1 MDANKK
7 TFNFTTLFIVVYA
20 ILAII
25 VLLFIWWPKDKL
37 NNVNGNFKYSDVDEE
52 QMAIDIY
59 KTELTP
65 LLSKKNMDKLYEKLN
80 YNYMAQNSIT
90 KDNYKSFLETCNY
103 ISDSV
108 NIIECSVSR
117 QGNDIYIYK
126 FKYSSNNEIHYVNLI
141 ESFPYEYSLSFE
153 QDTIPIVDNTSS
165 ISNIENN
172 SKSEETSNNSNT
184 KTSVIDDIVYEIKVN
199 TIRDNG
205 ISYTLK
211 ITNNS
216 DKNAEYNF
224 DNITNV
230 SAIMSDGKIANMGG
244 TVISSEEDIV
254 TPNGSLEKDLFFAIS
269 SQDQYKIKTIRILNA
284 KIGEEKNKEI
294 KKQKEIIIS
303 QTTVCS

>member
-172 SKSEETSNNSNT
+172 SKSEETLNNSNT

-284 KIGEEKNKEI
+284 KIGEEKKTIN
-294 KKQKEIIIS
+294 IS
-303 QTTVCS
+303 M

>member
-7 TFNFTTLFIVVYA
+7 TFNFTVLFIVVYA

-37 NNVNGNFKYSDVDEE
+37 NNLKGNFKYSDIDEE

-59 KTELTP
+59 KSELTP

-80 YNYMAQNSIT
+80 YNYITQNSIT

-117 QGNDIYIYK
+117 QKNDIYIYK

-165 ISNIENN
+165 KSNTENG
-172 SKSEETSNNSNT
+172 SKSEETSSNSNT
-184 KTSVIDDIVYEIKVN
+184 TISVIDDIVYEIKVN

-244 TVISSEEDIV
+244 TVISSDEDIV
-254 TPNGSLEKDLFFAIS
+254 TPNGSLVKDLFFAIS

-284 KIGEEKNKEI
+284 KIGEEKKTIN
-294 KKQKEIIIS
+294 IS
-303 QTTVCS
+303 M

>member
-65 LLSKKNMDKLYEKLN
+65 LLSEKNIDKLYEKLN

-90 KDNYKSFLETCNY
+90 KDNYKSFFETCNY

-153 QDTIPIVDNTSS
+153 QDTIPIVENTSS

-172 SKSEETSNNSNT
+172 SKSEETLNNSNT

-284 KIGEEKNKEI
+284 KIGEEKKTIN
-294 KKQKEIIIS
+294 IS
-303 QTTVCS
+303 M

>member
-153 QDTIPIVDNTSS
+153 QDTIPIVENTSS

-172 SKSEETSNNSNT
+172 SKSEETLNNSNT

-254 TPNGSLEKDLFFAIS
+254 TPNGSLEKDLFFALS
-269 SQDQYKIKTIRILNA
+269 SQAQYKIKTIRILNA
-284 KIGEEKNKEI
+284 KIGEEKKTIN
-294 KKQKEIIIS
+294 IS
-303 QTTVCS
+303 M

>member
-65 LLSKKNMDKLYEKLN
+65 LLSQKNMDKLYEKLN
-80 YNYMAQNSIT
+80 YNYMAQNNIT

-284 KIGEEKNKEI
+284 KIGEEKKTIN
-294 KKQKEIIIS
+294 IS
-303 QTTVCS
+303 M

>member
-65 LLSKKNMDKLYEKLN
+65 LLSKKDMDKLYEKLN

-117 QGNDIYIYK
+117 QGNNIYIYK

-284 KIGEEKNKEI
+284 KIGEEKKTIN
-294 KKQKEIIIS
+294 IS
-303 QTTVCS
+303 M

>member
-80 YNYMAQNSIT
+80 YNYMAQNNIT
-90 KDNYKSFLETCNY
+90 KDNYKSFFETCNY

-284 KIGEEKNKEI
+284 KIGEEKKTIN
-294 KKQKEIIIS
+294 IS
-303 QTTVCS
+303 M

>member
-172 SKSEETSNNSNT
+172 SKSEETSNNSNI

-205 ISYTLK
+205 ILYTLK

-284 KIGEEKNKEI
+284 KIGEEKKTIN
-294 KKQKEIIIS
+294 IS
-303 QTTVCS
+303 M

>member
-25 VLLFIWWPKDKL
+25 VSLFIWWPKDKL

-80 YNYMAQNSIT
+80 YNYMAQNNIT

-284 KIGEEKNKEI
+284 KIGEEKKTIN
-294 KKQKEIIIS
+294 IS
-303 QTTVCS
+303 M

>member
-80 YNYMAQNSIT
+80 YNYMAQNNIT

-284 KIGEEKNKEI
+284 KIGEEKKTIN
-294 KKQKEIIIS
+294 IS
-303 QTTVCS
+303 M

>member
-80 YNYMAQNSIT
+80 YNYMAQNNIT
-90 KDNYKSFLETCNY
+90 KNNYKSFFETCNY

-153 QDTIPIVDNTSS
+153 QDTIPIVQNTSS

-284 KIGEEKNKEI
+284 KIGEEKKTIN
-294 KKQKEIIIS
+294 IS
-303 QTTVCS
+303 M

>member
-65 LLSKKNMDKLYEKLN
+65 LLSEKNIDKLYEKLN
-80 YNYMAQNSIT
+80 YNYMAQNNIT

-284 KIGEEKNKEI
+284 KIGEEKKTIN
-294 KKQKEIIIS
+294 IS
-303 QTTVCS
+303 M

>member
-284 KIGEEKNKEI
+284 KIGEEKKTINI
-294 KKQKEIIIS
+294 GM
-303 QTTVCS
+303 

>member
-165 ISNIENN
+165 ISNIEDN

-284 KIGEEKNKEI
+284 KIGEEKKTIN
-294 KKQKEIIIS
+294 IS
-303 QTTVCS
+303 M

>member
-65 LLSKKNMDKLYEKLN
+65 LISKKNMDKLYEKLN
-80 YNYMAQNSIT
+80 YNYMAQNNIT

-254 TPNGSLEKDLFFAIS
+254 TPNGNLEKDLFFAIS

-284 KIGEEKNKEI
+284 KIGEEKKTIN
-294 KKQKEIIIS
+294 IS
-303 QTTVCS
+303 M

>member
-1 MDANKK
+1 
-7 TFNFTTLFIVVYA
+7 
-20 ILAII
+20 
-25 VLLFIWWPKDKL
+25 
-37 NNVNGNFKYSDVDEE
+37 
-52 QMAIDIY
+52 
-59 KTELTP
+59 
-65 LLSKKNMDKLYEKLN
+65 MDKLYEKLN
-80 YNYMAQNSIT
+80 YNYMAQNNIT
-90 KDNYKSFLETCNY
+90 KNNYKSFFETCNY

-153 QDTIPIVDNTSS
+153 QDTIPIVQNTSS

-284 KIGEEKNKEI
+284 KIGEEKKTIN
-294 KKQKEIIIS
+294 IS
-303 QTTVCS
+303 M

>member
-80 YNYMAQNSIT
+80 YNYMAQNNIT

-172 SKSEETSNNSNT
+172 SKSEETSNNFNT

-284 KIGEEKNKEI
+284 KIGEEKKTIN
-294 KKQKEIIIS
+294 IS
-303 QTTVCS
+303 M

>member
-25 VLLFIWWPKDKL
+25 VLLFIWWPKDRL

-284 KIGEEKNKEI
+284 KIGEEKKTIN
-294 KKQKEIIIS
+294 IS
-303 QTTVCS
+303 M

>member
-117 QGNDIYIYK
+117 QGNNIYIYK

-284 KIGEEKNKEI
+284 KIGEEKKTIN
-294 KKQKEIIIS
+294 IS
-303 QTTVCS
+303 M

>member
-80 YNYMAQNSIT
+80 YNYMAQNNIT

-230 SAIMSDGKIANMGG
+230 SAIMSDGKIANMVG

-284 KIGEEKNKEI
+284 KIGEEKKTIN
-294 KKQKEIIIS
+294 IS
-303 QTTVCS
+303 M

>member
-65 LLSKKNMDKLYEKLN
+65 LLSEKNIDKLYEKLN

-90 KDNYKSFLETCNY
+90 KDNYKSFFETCNY

-117 QGNDIYIYK
+117 QENDIYIYK

-284 KIGEEKNKEI
+284 KIGEEKKTIN
-294 KKQKEIIIS
+294 IS
-303 QTTVCS
+303 M

>member
-65 LLSKKNMDKLYEKLN
+65 LLSKKNTDKLYEKLN
-80 YNYMAQNSIT
+80 YNYMAQNNIT

-230 SAIMSDGKIANMGG
+230 FAIMSDGKIANMGG

-284 KIGEEKNKEI
+284 KIGEEKKTINI
-294 KKQKEIIIS
+294 GM
-303 QTTVCS
+303 

>member
-153 QDTIPIVDNTSS
+153 QDTIPIVENTSS

-172 SKSEETSNNSNT
+172 SKSEETLNNSNT

-284 KIGEEKNKEI
+284 KIGEEKKTIN
-294 KKQKEIIIS
+294 IS
-303 QTTVCS
+303 M

>member
-65 LLSKKNMDKLYEKLN
+65 LLSEKNIDKLYEKLN

-90 KDNYKSFLETCNY
+90 KDNYKSFFETCNY

-117 QGNDIYIYK
+117 QENDIYIYK

-153 QDTIPIVDNTSS
+153 QDTIPIVENTSS

-284 KIGEEKNKEI
+284 KIGEEKKTIN
-294 KKQKEIIIS
+294 IS
-303 QTTVCS
+303 M

>member
-80 YNYMAQNSIT
+80 YNYMAQNNIT
-90 KDNYKSFLETCNY
+90 KDNYKSFLEKCNY
-103 ISDSV
+103 ISDTI

-117 QGNDIYIYK
+117 QKNDIYVYK
-126 FKYSSNNEIHYVNLI
+126 FKYRSNSEIHYVNLI

-153 QDTIPIVDNTSS
+153 QDTIPIVDKTSS
-165 ISNIENN
+165 
-172 SKSEETSNNSNT
+172 SNNSDNSSNNKVNLDNSST
-184 KTSVIDDIVYEIKVN
+184 KNIVIDDIVYEVKVN

-244 TVISSEEDIV
+244 TVISSEDDIV

-284 KIGEEKNKEI
+284 KIGEEKKTIN
-294 KKQKEIIIS
+294 IS
-303 QTTVCS
+303 M

>member
-284 KIGEEKNKEI
+284 KIGEEKKTIN
-294 KKQKEIIIS
+294 IS
-303 QTTVCS
+303 M

>member
-80 YNYMAQNSIT
+80 YNYMVQNSIT

-153 QDTIPIVDNTSS
+153 QDTIPIVENTSS

-199 TIRDNG
+199 AIRDNG

-284 KIGEEKNKEI
+284 KIGEEKKTIN
-294 KKQKEIIIS
+294 IS
-303 QTTVCS
+303 M

>member
-1 MDANKK
+1 MDVNKK
-7 TFNFTTLFIVVYA
+7 TFNFTVLFIALYA

-25 VLLFIWWPKDKL
+25 ILLFIWWPKDKL

-90 KDNYKSFLETCNY
+90 KDNYKIFLETCNY
-103 ISDSV
+103 ISDSI

-117 QGNDIYIYK
+117 QENDIYIYK
-126 FKYSSNNEIHYVNLI
+126 FKYSSNNQIYYVNLI
-141 ESFPYEYSLSFE
+141 ESFPYEYSLSFD

-165 ISNIENN
+165 KGNTENSLN
-172 SKSEETSNNSNT
+172 SEETSSKSNT
-184 KTSVIDDIVYEIKVN
+184 KISVIDDIKYEIKVN

-244 TVISSEEDIV
+244 TVISSDEDIV

-284 KIGEEKNKEI
+284 KIGEEKKTINI
-294 KKQKEIIIS
+294 GM
-303 QTTVCS
+303 

>member
-80 YNYMAQNSIT
+80 YNYMAQNNIT

-284 KIGEEKNKEI
+284 KIGEEKKTINI
-294 KKQKEIIIS
+294 GM
-303 QTTVCS
+303 

>member
-80 YNYMAQNSIT
+80 YNYMAQNNIT

-117 QGNDIYIYK
+117 QENDIYIYK

-284 KIGEEKNKEI
+284 KIGEEKKTINI
-294 KKQKEIIIS
+294 GM
-303 QTTVCS
+303 

>member
-80 YNYMAQNSIT
+80 YNYMAQNNIT
-90 KDNYKSFLETCNY
+90 KDNYKSFFETCNY

-153 QDTIPIVDNTSS
+153 QDTIPIVENTSS

-172 SKSEETSNNSNT
+172 SKSEETLNNSNT

-284 KIGEEKNKEI
+284 KIGEEKKTIN
-294 KKQKEIIIS
+294 IS
-303 QTTVCS
+303 M

>member
-1 MDANKK
+1 ME
-7 TFNFTTLFIVVYA
+7 LRR
-20 ILAII
+20 
-25 VLLFIWWPKDKL
+25 VLEGLKNIK
-37 NNVNGNFKYSDVDEE
+37 VRGNLD
-52 QMAIDIY
+52 
-59 KTELTP
+59 
-65 LLSKKNMDKLYEKLN
+65 
-80 YNYMAQNSIT
+80 
-90 KDNYKSFLETCNY
+90 LE
-103 ISDSV
+103 
-108 NIIECSVSR
+108 
-117 QGNDIYIYK
+117 
-126 FKYSSNNEIHYVNLI
+126 
-141 ESFPYEYSLSFE
+141 
-153 QDTIPIVDNTSS
+153 

-284 KIGEEKNKEI
+284 KIGEEKKTINI
-294 KKQKEIIIS
+294 GM
-303 QTTVCS
+303 

>member
-80 YNYMAQNSIT
+80 YNYMAQNNIT
-90 KDNYKSFLETCNY
+90 KDNYKSFFETSNY

-153 QDTIPIVDNTSS
+153 QDTIPIVENTSS

-284 KIGEEKNKEI
+284 KIGEEKKTIN
-294 KKQKEIIIS
+294 IS
-303 QTTVCS
+303 M

>member
-7 TFNFTTLFIVVYA
+7 TFNFTVLFIVVYA

-37 NNVNGNFKYSDVDEE
+37 NNLKGNFKYSDIDEE

-59 KTELTP
+59 KSELTP

-80 YNYMAQNSIT
+80 YNYMTQNSIT

-117 QGNDIYIYK
+117 QKNDIYIYK

-165 ISNIENN
+165 KSNTENG
-172 SKSEETSNNSNT
+172 SKSEETSSNSNT
-184 KTSVIDDIVYEIKVN
+184 TISVIDDIVYEIKVN

-244 TVISSEEDIV
+244 TVISSDEDIV
-254 TPNGSLEKDLFFAIS
+254 TPNGSLVKDLFFAIS

-284 KIGEEKNKEI
+284 KIGEEKKTIN
-294 KKQKEIIIS
+294 IS
-303 QTTVCS
+303 M

>member
-80 YNYMAQNSIT
+80 YNYMAQNNIT

-244 TVISSEEDIV
+244 TVISSEDDIV

-284 KIGEEKNKEI
+284 KIGEEKKTIN
-294 KKQKEIIIS
+294 IS
-303 QTTVCS
+303 M

>member
-25 VLLFIWWPKDKL
+25 VLLFIWWPKDRL
-37 NNVNGNFKYSDVDEE
+37 NNVNGNFKYSDVDQE

-284 KIGEEKNKEI
+284 KIGEEKKTIN
-294 KKQKEIIIS
+294 IS
-303 QTTVCS
+303 M

>member
-37 NNVNGNFKYSDVDEE
+37 NNVNENFKYSDVDEE

-80 YNYMAQNSIT
+80 YNYMAQNNIT

-284 KIGEEKNKEI
+284 KIGEEKKTIN
-294 KKQKEIIIS
+294 IS
-303 QTTVCS
+303 M